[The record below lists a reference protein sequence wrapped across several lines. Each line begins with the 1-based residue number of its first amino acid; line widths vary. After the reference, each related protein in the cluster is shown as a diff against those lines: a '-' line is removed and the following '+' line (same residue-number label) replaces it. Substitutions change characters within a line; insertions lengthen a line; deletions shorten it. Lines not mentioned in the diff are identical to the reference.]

1 MLLQQ
6 PGQIGNL
13 RLKNR
18 IVMPADAEAV
28 FASGSADFV
37 SVGRALYADPHWALK
52 AFGEVKAPIRECIA
66 CNVCFERLTLE
77 KDVSCVQNPM
87 VGTEFEAARV
97 ARGRGQEVEVWEK
110 AQRVG
115 GQIHLAVAAP
125 DKTEVQPVWD
135 YRWSQLTEMKVPVKC
150 GVDANAAMI
159 KAFKPDFVVVAT
171 GSVPK
176 APPMDT
182 QALASDIAVMHAWD
196 VFTTPEC
203 IAPGAVVTVIGGG
216 MVGVEV
222 ADLLRLKGCDIQV
235 LEMQA
240 TAANGMARNN
250 KFELLERVVAAG
262 VRIVTNCRIEQL
274 SAWHLTVKIG
284 QAASSQLA
292 IGQALIFANG
302 PRSNTEVV
310 AAIEE
315 VGVPYA
321 LVGDCH
327 APGDFLSAIRD
338 GWMVA
343 LGIDQQHFSGR
354 TV

>member
-1 MLLQQ
+1 
-6 PGQIGNL
+6 
-13 RLKNR
+13 
-18 IVMPADAEAV
+18 
-28 FASGSADFV
+28 
-37 SVGRALYADPHWALK
+37 LYADPYWALK

-87 VGTEFEAARV
+87 VGTEFEALEFAEPQLFAPPQTPRKRVLVLGAGVAGIEAARV
-97 ARGRGQEVEVWEK
+97 ARGRGHEVEIWEK

-135 YRWSQLTEMKVPVKC
+135 YRWSQLMEMKVPVKC
-150 GVDANAAMI
+150 GIDADAAMI

-171 GSVPK
+171 GSVPRE
-176 APPMDT
+176 APIDT
-182 QALASDIAVMHAWD
+182 SALASDITVMHAWD
-196 VFTTPEC
+196 VFTSPER
-203 IAPGAVVTVIGGG
+203 IVPGASVTIIGGG

-222 ADLLRLKGCDIQV
+222 ADVLRLTGCDIQV

-250 KFELLERVVAAG
+250 KFELLERIAAAG
-262 VRIVTNCRIEQL
+262 VRVITQCRIESL
-274 SAWHLTVKIG
+274 RERHLTVKIG
-284 QAASSQLA
+284 QAASKQLA
-292 IGQALIFANG
+292 IGQVLIFANG
-302 PRSNTEVV
+302 PRSNIDVV
-310 AAIEE
+310 AAIEQ

-321 LVGDCH
+321 RVGDCH

-343 LGIDQQHFSGR
+343 LGIDQQPFSGR